1 MLAFIFHSLI
11 QTCLQQQSMSVKV
24 EFGGG
29 MEILFSN
36 QKTLIIPYSNIR
48 VSTNDHTSTA
58 IPTIRDLVSL
68 LKTSHL
74 KTPKPELFSV
84 DEGVRAGI
92 LVLINDVD
100 WELEGGVG
108 APIKEGD
115 TVTFISTLHGG

>member
-1 MLAFIFHSLI
+1 
-11 QTCLQQQSMSVKV
+11 
-24 EFGGG
+24 

-36 QKTLIIPYSNIR
+36 QKTLTIPYSNIR
-48 VSTNDHTSTA
+48 ASTRDNTSTA
-58 IPTIRDLVSL
+58 SIPIIRDLISL
-68 LKTSHL
+68 LKTNYL

-84 DEGVRAGI
+84 DESVRAGI

-115 TVTFISTLHGG
+115 IITFISTLHGG